1 MGLLRGLLR
10 DRQIREDLGTLFLIN
25 TLWGRDDLGLSA
37 AEIARQVGVNTSVV
51 RKVSIERAEQ
61 P

>member
-1 MGLLRGLLR
+1 MGLLR